1 MSNRSVCFFK
11 TSPSPLGTNRGAQVM
26 TASPRALP
34 AAAAMSEGAAEDGQA
49 PAHTVNP
56 FTPGGAL
63 PPPAHH
69 SSGRTV
75 LAAPPA
81 HPLPAHMQP
90 TAVFP
95 THPQVAAPYTA
106 YTALSPAKSQ
116 YQSIWFSE

>member
-1 MSNRSVCFFK
+1 MFGCEVFEFLDIDLYLIFYR
-11 TSPSPLGTNRGAQVM
+11 
-26 TASPRALP
+26 
-34 AAAAMSEGAAEDGQA
+34 
-49 PAHTVNP
+49 
-56 FTPGGAL
+56 GAL